1 MASTPRINT
10 GRQSD
15 SQGTNTASRWISLDN
30 VNLKKN
36 RSSIFH
42 THEEIPDVVFA
53 FADVMQKK
61 GESKLELLPPTKMLQ
76 PDLMYEKIT
85 NQLKQSELELIVK
98 RTPLN
103 YKKL

>member
-1 MASTPRINT
+1 
-10 GRQSD
+10 
-15 SQGTNTASRWISLDN
+15 
-30 VNLKKN
+30 
-36 RSSIFH
+36 
-42 THEEIPDVVFA
+42 
-53 FADVMQKK
+53 MQKK